1 MNKIIFHPGR
11 EIAIRIFDMRS
22 TLSDFAKSIN
32 IPLSI
37 LYEISTEQRE
47 VTEEIATILSKA
59 FNTSPEYWI
68 EQQQAYDIY
77 QMEKSIKNNLV

>member
-22 TLSDFAKSIN
+22 TLSEFAESIN
-32 IPLSI
+32 IPFST
-37 LYEISTEQRE
+37 LYEISTGQRS
-47 VTEEIATILSKA
+47 VTEDIAMILSKA
-59 FNTSPEYWI
+59 FNTSSEYWI